1 MAAKKERFRTA
12 IDDIEEAVKIGDK
25 MNNTRVTTRGEKPNS
40 TNNRQSIF
48 CRAGDESD
56 QRPCRA
62 IKRKA
67 VGLK

>member
-40 TNNRQSIF
+40 TKNRQSIF

-56 QRPCRA
+56 QRPEP
-62 IKRKA
+62 
-67 VGLK
+67 